1 MIDVEGLAVRAGA
14 FALDGVSFQVPAGG
28 YAVLMGKTGCG
39 KTSILEAIC
48 GLRPI
53 AAGRVRLGGR
63 DVTDLAPG
71 DRGVGY
77 VPQDRALFRTMT
89 VRDNL
94 AFSPRVRGWEA
105 GAIDSRVHEMG
116 TLLGI
121 DHLLDRKPAGL
132 SGGEAQRVALGRALA
147 ARPSVLCMDEPLTA
161 LDDETREEMIGLLQS
176 VRKATGATVL
186 HVTHS
191 REEARRLADPLF
203 VLDAGIVRAATATE
217 MEKLGCE

>member
-1 MIDVEGLAVRAGA
+1 MIRVEGLAIRAGA
-14 FALDGVSFQVPAGG
+14 FSLEGVSFEVPAGS

-39 KTSILEAIC
+39 KTSVLEALC
-48 GLRPI
+48 GLRPV
-53 AAGRVRLGGR
+53 AAGRVTLGDR
-63 DVTDLAPG
+63 EVTDLSPS
-71 DRGVGY
+71 DRQVGY

-94 AFSPRVRGWEA
+94 AFSPRARGWEKA
-105 GAIDSRVHEMG
+105 AIDERVAEMAR
-116 TLLGI
+116 LLGI
-121 DHLLDRKPAGL
+121 ERLLGRRPAGL

-161 LDDETREEMIGLLQS
+161 LDDETREEMIGLLLS

-191 REEARRLADPLF
+191 REEARRLADRLF
-203 VLDAGIVRAATATE
+203 VLEAGIVRAATPAE
-217 MEKLGCE
+217 LEKLGCA